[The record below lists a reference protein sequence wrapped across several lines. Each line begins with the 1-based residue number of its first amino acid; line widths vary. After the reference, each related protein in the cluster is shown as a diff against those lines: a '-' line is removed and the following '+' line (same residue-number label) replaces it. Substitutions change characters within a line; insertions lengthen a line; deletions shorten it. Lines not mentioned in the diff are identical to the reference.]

1 MLKDLF
7 KKTVFPDDTKKEF
20 TVQLL
25 KENFHRSVI
34 LGYAV
39 MFFES
44 ILITINL
51 ISYFRHV
58 DTSYDFITYL
68 LMYISMF
75 TVNMFFVFMTK
86 KKFLK
91 IKWTESSM
99 KVMSAFQ
106 LVYVFF
112 MIGWGL
118 AITMLDQRLYGQI
131 TTFVVNVAV
140 CAITFY
146 MSGLKSFFVYIGALI
161 VLLTGLPFFQPNTDI
176 LIGHYVNISVFCF
189 LAEVFPPF

>member
-99 KVMSAFQ
+99 KIMSGFQ
-106 LVYVFF
+106 L
-112 MIGWGL
+112 G
-118 AITMLDQRLYGQI
+118 
-131 TTFVVNVAV
+131 
-140 CAITFY
+140 
-146 MSGLKSFFVYIGALI
+146 
-161 VLLTGLPFFQPNTDI
+161 
-176 LIGHYVNISVFCF
+176 
-189 LAEVFPPF
+189 